1 MLPDSR
7 RSTLSMMLPYSLLI
21 TFIVS
26 HYASATVAF
35 AATGPLDISRTTYIS
50 SKNMFHSSKTIPTW
64 HHPNNQWHR
73 RSDRP
78 IATTTSIA
86 RSSTGSTTAIHS
98 LLLSATPRGGAMAK
112 SLLSTV
118 STTLSSCTSNP
129 NSLFN
134 VTLILLASLTLFA
147 KIAQSTVTG
156 TKKSSD
162 SSVASTM
169 SKASKPMEIKSLQR
183 RFLAVFWLLRC
194 SDWLQGPYFYDVYT
208 SKIFDG
214 ASASMALVSR
224 LFLTGFASTAIFG
237 PLVGRAADSYGRKSA
252 TLIFTILYSLGALST
267 KSTVLRILFL
277 GRILSGIGTSL
288 LFSAPESWLVAEA
301 QNSGKDPDGKYLGE
315 TFSWAYAGD
324 SIVAI
329 TAGQMAATAA
339 SQRGPT
345 GPFELSAVF
354 LALGGLL
361 AAVLWGENKAT
372 LKNSQTTS
380 IREAIGVV
388 RADPKI
394 MLVGAVQS
402 LFEAAMYIFVLQWPP
417 AIAGAI
423 QNFFK
428 SSSIIPPYGT
438 IFSCFMACCLLGS
451 TVFGQ
456 LAKMAVPTELFTV
469 SMLTTATIAMS
480 LATWTV
486 KQNVMSLPIL
496 MGSFFVFEA
505 CVGMYF
511 PSIGTLRSRYVPDS
525 HRSIIMNLFG
535 IPLNVLVVSVF
546 LSIHKLGKVG
556 ALSISSG
563 ALGLATIC
571 MFNLNRIARS
581 KRLNEKSPTALN

>member
-1 MLPDSR
+1 M
-7 RSTLSMMLPYSLLI
+7 
-21 TFIVS
+21 
-26 HYASATVAF
+26 
-35 AATGPLDISRTTYIS
+35 
-50 SKNMFHSSKTIPTW
+50 
-64 HHPNNQWHR
+64 
-73 RSDRP
+73 
-78 IATTTSIA
+78 TTT
-86 RSSTGSTTAIHS
+86 TPKTT
-98 LLLSATPRGGAMAK
+98 
-112 SLLSTV
+112 
-118 STTLSSCTSNP
+118 
-129 NSLFN
+129 
-134 VTLILLASLTLFA
+134 
-147 KIAQSTVTG
+147 
-156 TKKSSD
+156 
-162 SSVASTM
+162 
-169 SKASKPMEIKSLQR
+169 SKPMEIISLQR

-208 SKIFDG
+208 SKIFNG
-214 ASASMALVSR
+214 VSASMALVSR

-237 PLVGRAADSYGRKSA
+237 PLVGRAADTYGRKSA
-252 TLIFTILYSLGALST
+252 TLIFTILYSLGAIST

-329 TAGQMAATAA
+329 TAGQMAASAA

-354 LALGGLL
+354 LTLGGLL

-372 LKNSQTTS
+372 LKSSQTTS

-423 QNFFK
+423 QSFFPS

-451 TVFGQ
+451 TIFGQ

-469 SMLTTATIAMS
+469 SMLTAATIAMS

-486 KQNVMSLPIL
+486 KQSVMSLPIL

-535 IPLNVLVVSVF
+535 IPLNILVVSVF

-571 MFNLNRIARS
+571 MFNLNRMVRS
-581 KRLNEKSPTALN
+581 KHLKQQSPTA

>member
-1 MLPDSR
+1 M
-7 RSTLSMMLPYSLLI
+7 T
-21 TFIVS
+21 
-26 HYASATVAF
+26 
-35 AATGPLDISRTTYIS
+35 TG
-50 SKNMFHSSKTIPTW
+50 NVW
-64 HHPNNQWHR
+64 
-73 RSDRP
+73 
-78 IATTTSIA
+78 
-86 RSSTGSTTAIHS
+86 TAI
-98 LLLSATPRGGAMAK
+98 
-112 SLLSTV
+112 
-118 STTLSSCTSNP
+118 STTLSSCTTNP

-134 VTLILLASLTLFA
+134 VTLILLASITMLA
-147 KIAQSTVTG
+147 KIAQRTAVT
-156 TKKSSD
+156 TTATADASS
-162 SSVASTM
+162 SSVAATTTTNN
-169 SKASKPMEIKSLQR
+169 KPMAIKSLQR

-208 SKIFDG
+208 SKLFHG
-214 ASASMALVSR
+214 VPASMALVSR

-237 PLVGRAADSYGRKSA
+237 PMVGRAADSYGRKNA
-252 TLIFTILYSLGALST
+252 TLLFTVLYSLGALST

-288 LFSAPESWLVAEA
+288 LFSAPESWLVAEV

-329 TAGQMAATAA
+329 TAGQMAASAA

-361 AAVLWGENKAT
+361 AGVLWGENKAT
-372 LKNSQTTS
+372 LKSSQTTS

-428 SSSIIPPYGT
+428 SPSIIPPYGT

-451 TVFGQ
+451 TMFGQ
-456 LAKMAVPTELFTV
+456 LAKMSIPTELFTV
-469 SMLTTATIAMS
+469 GMLSAATIAMS

-486 KQNVMSLPIL
+486 KQSVMSLPLLI
-496 MGSFFVFEA
+496 GSFFVFEA

-525 HRSIIMNLFG
+525 HRSVIMNLFG

-556 ALSISSG
+556 ALSISTG

-571 MFNLNRIARS
+571 MFNLNRIVRS
-581 KRLNEKSPTALN
+581 KQLKQSTSIVK